1 MNQKRLRV
9 IQFVF
14 LAVGFSLVIFALMP
28 GSFAVNQEAETF
40 PLDKFV
46 LPSSNGSYWVFTKY
60 TKYNIEPFLVCLGEK
75 DIRPYWFA
83 APAFFTSEAC
93 N

>member
-1 MNQKRLRV
+1 MLPKQLRGV
-9 IQFVF
+9 QYVF
-14 LAVGFSLVIFALMP
+14 LALGFSLIIFSLMP
-28 GSFAVNQEAETF
+28 GSFAVNQEVETF

-46 LPSSNGSYWVFTKY
+46 LPSSDGSYWVFTKY
-60 TKYNIEPFLVCLGEK
+60 TKYNIEPFLLCPGEK
-75 DIRPYWFA
+75 DIRPYWVA